1 MKYINQSNFNYKLY
15 KMTTRTEKIHSY
27 LQDYKS
33 RLIEILDLIDSS
45 KLQQVI
51 TALIDAFKKGKT
63 VYVVGNGGSAATAS
77 HMQADFSFFVRYF
90 TKFRP
95 KIIALTDNVPFIT
108 AVGNDTSFENIFVEQ
123 MTGKFIE
130 GDILIAISASGN
142 SSNLIK
148 AAELANN
155 LGGTS
160 IAFVGFQGGKL
171 NEVSKLSIY
180 TPNPKGDYGPIE
192 DTHMILNHVIV
203 NYLSKD
209 EEFLAIPAV

>member
-1 MKYINQSNFNYKLY
+1 
-15 KMTTRTEKIHSY
+15 MTTRTEKIHSY